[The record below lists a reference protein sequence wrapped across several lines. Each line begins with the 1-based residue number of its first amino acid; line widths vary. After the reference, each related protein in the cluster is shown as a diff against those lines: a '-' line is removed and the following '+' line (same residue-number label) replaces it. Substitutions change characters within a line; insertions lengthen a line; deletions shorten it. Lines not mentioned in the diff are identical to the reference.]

1 MMKSLISN
9 ASDDSRTVRGGF
21 RPIGKSSPSELFRNR
36 PSQDESYVECT
47 DGDGFACYVRIEAI
61 RQMSSFGLAAGPR
74 EIMGRLGGRRCQ
86 DSQGSYVLVERAVLT
101 RGARGSPGA
110 VQADIPA
117 QHVVSMEFEAKC
129 RPFDSVGWWHT
140 HLPEVG
146 LFFSSVDRENQSLWR
161 DPTSI
166 GIVVH
171 PGLTGEGLKVFRGP
185 KSTELDLQ
193 VPSETLRRHCHPQ
206 QSSIPVRHD
215 ASERSPAGKEV
226 LQDRTAT
233 SSQPRTENRPR
244 RMLGTTLGLAS
255 AAIALSLVSLV
266 IAGASFYLTLKI
278 VTDMAP

>member
-1 MMKSLISN
+1 MMKAVVSQS
-9 ASDDSRTVRGGF
+9 ADGSRSVCGGF
-21 RPIGKSSPSELFRNR
+21 RPVGRCNPSELFRNR
-36 PSQDESYVECT
+36 PRLDESYVKCT
-47 DGDGFACYVRIEAI
+47 DGDGFACYIGVEAI

-117 QHVVSMEFEAKC
+117 QRVASMEFESRC

-140 HLPEVG
+140 HLPGVG

-166 GIVVH
+166 GIVLH

-185 KSTELDLQ
+185 KSTELDIQLS
-193 VPSETLRRHCHPQ
+193 PDSLRRHCQSQ
-206 QSSIPVRHD
+206 QAPVPVHREF
-215 ASERSPAGKEV
+215 SEGSPAARSDFHGSRATP
-226 LQDRTAT
+226 LQL
-233 SSQPRTENRPR
+233 RTENRLR
-244 RMLGTTLGLAS
+244 RMLESAIELGS
-255 AAIALSLVSLV
+255 AAFALSLVGLV
-266 IAGASFYLTLKI
+266 LAGASFYLVLKL
-278 VTDMAP
+278 VADMAP